1 VGVLKAYDVLEV
13 QREFVKRRYIPHIPQ
28 RGEEKESIKIGYPK
42 VMGRRKN
49 KFLA

>member
-13 QREFVKRRYIPHIPQ
+13 QRESVKRRYISHIPQ

-42 VMGRRKN
+42 AMGCRKN